1 MSKTRYF
8 FGRKTTFIFTGH
20 LVLVRISQLSKNFF
34 GRIVLNRALSD
45 AEFDGDSESH
55 IEIPKMWNIL
65 ELVHESQKMGRY
77 IEHMVNKN

>member
-1 MSKTRYF
+1 LSKTRYF
-8 FGRKTTFIFTGH
+8 FGRKTTLIFTGH
-20 LVLVRISQLSKNFF
+20 LVSVRTSKSSKIFF

-65 ELVHESQKMGRY
+65 ELVHESQKMGWY
-77 IEHMVNKN
+77 LQHMVNKN